1 MIRAPY
7 TIPADAAS
15 FAASGGSLTHL
26 WRVLVRSQIARSVNP
41 LDTAPG
47 VRPLSLRSKSRT
59 SSELLWARRPSAATK
74 VQGGLCEEQIVAAAL
89 DIIDGE
95 GIEALNMRRI
105 ASDLGVG
112 TMSLYWH
119 VRNKEDLLWL
129 VVDDIVGT
137 VELPPATGTWRGDL
151 LALLRNFRAAL
162 LFHRRALPLLNGRPG
177 FGPKSL
183 PFVDRMLGALRLA
196 GFSPPAAAR
205 AYGICVVFALGFTM
219 TEVVTVDQTWDGSP
233 RAEALKRDLAAY
245 LADLPGDEHP
255 NLRSMSADLIWS
267 GGDAAFELGLRALVD
282 GFDVLLSSAEA
293 LA

>member
-1 MIRAPY
+1 M
-7 TIPADAAS
+7 
-15 FAASGGSLTHL
+15 
-26 WRVLVRSQIARSVNP
+26 RSEIARSVIP
-41 LDTAPG
+41 LDAPPAA
-47 VRPLSLRSKSRT
+47 RPVSVRSKSRT
-59 SSELLWARRPSAATK
+59 SSELLWSRRTPGATTR
-74 VQGGLCEEQIVAAAL
+74 GGLCEGQIVATAL
-89 DIIDGE
+89 DIIDRD

-129 VVDDIVGT
+129 VVDQIVGT
-137 VELPPATGTWRGDL
+137 VDVPPATDDWRADL

-162 LFHRRALPLLNGRPG
+162 LLHRRALPLLNGRPG
-177 FGPKSL
+177 FGPRSL
-183 PFVDRMLGALRLA
+183 SFIDRMLGALALA
-196 GFSPPAAAR
+196 GLSQSAASR
-205 AYGICVVFALGFTM
+205 AYGICVVFAVGFTAS
-219 TEVVTVDQTWDGSP
+219 EVVTLDQTWDGSP

-267 GGDAAFELGLRALVD
+267 GGDEAFELGLRALVD
-282 GFDVLLSSAEA
+282 GFDVLVSGSEA